1 MWLFTRGYRA
11 LCNIYCRAT
20 KTTGCRS
27 AQRAQGGL
35 VGHHTLR
42 NAPAPDGRWLSWPWQ
57 MWFQATKIAAT
68 FWSSVAIENPSLNG
82 AWRGNVG
89 NPIQKIGDGSINSYK
104 FLAES
109 WWPELPFWGGKF
121 MRKFHDRPWESWEF
135 SSLVG
140 GWATRHVESSGSYTL
155 VMTNIAMENH
165 HV

>member
-27 AQRAQGGL
+27 AQRAQGSL

-109 WWPELPFWGGKF
+109 WWPELPFWGGQIHEEISWSTMGIMEIFITGWWLSHPPCWKF
-121 MRKFHDRPWESWEF
+121 WE
-135 SSLVG
+135 L
-140 GWATRHVESSGSYTL
+140 HSGYD
-155 VMTNIAMENH
+155 
-165 HV
+165 